1 MPRIS
6 QWEQKIGRRL
16 RLRDLFVFFTVVECG
31 SMAKAAAQLS
41 VSTPSIS
48 DVISGLEHA
57 LGVKLLD
64 RSPKGVLMTP
74 YGEALLA
81 RGRSAFDELHQGI
94 LEIQFLADPGSG
106 ELRIG
111 CPESIAAGILVPILE
126 RLTKQYPRLAIHVL
140 QVRTPTIEFPELEE
154 RKIDLVLARL
164 PLNQRMPNEVNVEVL
179 LTDPFALVAAVK
191 SKWARRTGINL
202 DELRNAPFVMT
213 PMDALAGL
221 LVTKA
226 FKDRGFEGPA
236 NAITTFSIHLRNNLV
251 SNGDFI
257 TALPLSVMQ
266 LCAKRYALKALP
278 VSLPAQQSRVAIVTL
293 KNRTLGPGVRAF
305 TECARH
311 VAKSF
316 EKRIDGG
323 VRQGQANGHGLAR
336 SDSR

>member
-1 MPRIS
+1 MDVACVFAIS
-6 QWEQKIGRRL
+6 SSSSPSSSAG
-16 RLRDLFVFFTVVECG
+16 
-31 SMAKAAAQLS
+31 AAAQLG

-48 DVISGLEHA
+48 GVVGALEHA

-64 RSPKGVLMTP
+64 RNPKGVLMTA
-74 YGEALLA
+74 YGEALLT

-94 LEIQFLADPGSG
+94 LEIQFLADPSSG

-126 RLTKQYPRLAIHVL
+126 RMTKQYPRLGIHVV

-164 PLNQRMPNEVNVEVL
+164 PLDQRMPNEVNVEVL
-179 LTDPFALVAAVK
+179 LNDPFALVVGAK
-191 SKWARRTGINL
+191 SKWARRKRIDL
-202 DELRNAPFVMT
+202 AELRAAPFVMT
-213 PMDALAGL
+213 PMDALGGL
-221 LVTKA
+221 LITEA
-226 FKDRGFEGPA
+226 FKDRGLEGPA

-266 LCAKRYALKALP
+266 LCGKHYALKALP
-278 VSLPAQQSRVAIVTL
+278 VSLSAQPSRVAIVTL
-293 KNRTLGPGVRAF
+293 KNRTLSPTVQAF
-305 TECARH
+305 AECARH

-316 EKRIDGG
+316 EQRIEGR
-323 VRQGQANGHGLAR
+323 VRRGQISQVTYSGR
-336 SDSR
+336 S